1 MATYRATTEIPQLV
15 RQAMDIAE
23 HVRFEHSCT
32 PEVGRLL
39 RLLTAH
45 LRDGR
50 IGEIGTGCGVSAAWI
65 VSALVPGASFVTVE
79 LDAARAEA
87 ARALLDP
94 YPNVRV
100 LQGDWHGILDH
111 GPFDLLFADTP
122 AKHEEPEALLAA
134 LRPGGVLVLDDLTPE
149 THWPP
154 AWRGQRDP
162 VRDFWLNDPRLHATE
177 LLTTPTSAVIL
188 ATRQY

>member
-39 RLLTAH
+39 RLLTGH

-111 GPFDLLFADTP
+111 GPFDLLFADTK
-122 AKHEEPEALLAA
+122 AKRDEAEIVLGA
-134 LRPGGVLVLDDLTPE
+134 LSLGGMVVLDDMTPGE
-149 THWPP
+149 HWPHE
-154 AWRGQRDP
+154 WRGQPDP
-162 VRDFWLNDPRLHATE
+162 VREFWLNEPRLAATE
-177 LLTTPTSAVIL
+177 VLTGSTMAAIV
-188 ATRQY
+188 ATRIG